1 MADAASA
8 ATASGGDSD
17 QKTNGAL
24 QAEQKERGDSDGAT
38 AGSNVTKDR
47 SSSTASDKRRRSTG
61 NAAKR
66 RLTKGSSTASVN
78 SNGEGYGDYDD
89 DDFDLEEP
97 FSDSDDEGAV
107 KAPSTR
113 KLNLPIPRGR
123 IRTLSG
129 TVPAVG
135 YSPKWGGPTMC
146 VSCLQFFDLPSM
158 VEQFTGHLLS
168 EHHIV
173 VTEIE
178 LIVDLKRYIEYWRQ
192 RFAKDGIEQIF
203 PKVIPKEGDA
213 YFGKSD
219 HVHFMS
225 EQLPED
231 YSLRQRL
238 AMRRLEEALACQ
250 QREREESTFSQQ
262 CLFCRYTARGNR
274 SKIIHHLYMI
284 HHLNLGSPDNLV
296 FVTEYVEHLREK
308 LNRNECIYCEKT
320 FADRTALMEHM
331 RKRQHREVN
340 PKNNYYDKFYII
352 NYLELGKKWLDVLAE
367 DFEDTMPTFVDSD
380 EEEEEES
387 WHEWQEDN
395 LDEDQTRIVC
405 LFCDE
410 SFDNAGPM
418 IEHIKAGHDL
428 DLIEKMEEE
437 KMDVYARIKLINYI
451 RKQTYNAICFLC
463 GRDDLGSWQALR
475 KHQADNGHLSK
486 GLPARTLWDTD

>member
-24 QAEQKERGDSDGAT
+24 PAEQKERGDSDGAT

-47 SSSTASDKRRRSTG
+47 SSSTASDKRRRSIG

-89 DDFDLEEP
+89 DDFDLEEPFSDSDDEGAVKAPSTRKLNLPIPRGRIRTLSGTVPAVGYSPKWGGPTMCVSCLQFFDLPSMVEQFTGSQVALYRGALYRGSLYIAVDLEEP

-308 LNRNECIYCEKT
+308 LN
-320 FADRTALMEHM
+320 
-331 RKRQHREVN
+331 
-340 PKNNYYDKFYII
+340 
-352 NYLELGKKWLDVLAE
+352 
-367 DFEDTMPTFVDSD
+367 
-380 EEEEEES
+380 
-387 WHEWQEDN
+387 
-395 LDEDQTRIVC
+395 
-405 LFCDE
+405 
-410 SFDNAGPM
+410 
-418 IEHIKAGHDL
+418 
-428 DLIEKMEEE
+428 
-437 KMDVYARIKLINYI
+437 
-451 RKQTYNAICFLC
+451 
-463 GRDDLGSWQALR
+463 
-475 KHQADNGHLSK
+475 
-486 GLPARTLWDTD
+486 